1 MTKEKAIL
9 GKIVALTKAIYF
21 KEPSEPAT
29 GHQFRPGDGM
39 TKGIFRV
46 SGVYLEW
53 WVTDTARRMIEDV
66 VRMAI
71 EVNPKLRFGSRK
83 SLTERMAETLR
94 DNAFNRTL
102 FRPDEMIFGGRV
114 DTLFQAR
121 SIKSV
126 QEFARLLW
134 ERINND
140 LSTSISQWLVIVPL
154 RRLICN
160 SFELGY
166 DGISLISPSDTARW
180 RDLST
185 RYSIEPDWHH
195 SNLTWLACEVY
206 GTNGSARESAARNM
220 RTFIG
225 VMFSN
230 LYQRDKSILLYT
242 DARPNSDSIQFPS
255 RSRSESF
262 TNYMAYI
269 GTLFPSWGNDVTLSS
284 SDIDEIKDWYTDLQA
299 LPLETQKRCTAAA
312 HFLNYGIVSG
322 ELERFIHFFIS
333 LDALFGV
340 RHNVEKMITR
350 AILDLYQAEP
360 FWEYRS
366 SRLFD
371 LRSTLVHGGCTSIE
385 EWGGFESYRQHTNSE
400 PSKDIT
406 NAAMKALRLS
416 PQLLHLT
423 SLKRPVTKRGKGI
436 VIACSVAFLAATLLG
451 RKMRCV
457 EPSSRRESAN
467 RDW

>member
-1 MTKEKAIL
+1 MIKKNKAIL
-9 GKIVALTKAIYF
+9 GKMVALTKAIYF

-39 TKGIFRV
+39 TRGIFRV

-53 WVTDTARRMIEDV
+53 WVTDTARRLTEDV
-66 VRMAI
+66 VRMAT

-83 SLTERMAETLR
+83 SLTERIAETLR

-121 SIKSV
+121 SIKNV
-126 QEFARLLW
+126 QEFAELLW
-134 ERINND
+134 ERINSD
-140 LSTSISQWLVIVPL
+140 LSASISQWLVIVPL
-154 RRLICN
+154 RRLICD

-166 DGISLISPSDTARW
+166 DDISLISPSDAARW

-185 RYSIEPDWHH
+185 RYSIESDWDH

-206 GTNGSARESAARNM
+206 GTSGSARESAARKM

-242 DARPNSDSIQFPS
+242 DAHPNSDSIQFPS
-255 RSRSESF
+255 RSSSESF

-284 SDIDEIKDWYTDLQA
+284 SDIGEIKGWYTDLQA
-299 LPLETQKRCTAAA
+299 LPMEIQKRCTAAA

-340 RHNVEKMITR
+340 RHNVEKTITR
-350 AILDLYQAEP
+350 ALLDLYQSEP

-385 EWGGFESYRQHTNSE
+385 EWEGFENYRQHTNSE
-400 PSKDIT
+400 PGKDVT

-416 PQLLHLT
+416 PQRLHLM
-423 SLKRPVTKRGKGI
+423 SPPPPVTKRGSGI
-436 VIACSVAFLAATLLG
+436 VIACSVAFMAAMLLG
-451 RKMRCV
+451 SKIRCV
-457 EPSSRRESAN
+457 DEVQDTGKRE
-467 RDW
+467 